1 MIAKN
6 TKAGIKTPM
15 KKRQKDMIFVACLV
29 TLPLIHYLIFYV
41 YVNFNS
47 ILLAFQRYENGVYV
61 WNGLE
66 NFKRLINEFIR
77 EGYMVTAVKNSLIYY
92 VVNTLVGT
100 TATLFFSY
108 YIFKKRFAS
117 KLFKVILF
125 LPSIIASISIT
136 LMFKYIVNFAV
147 PQIVGELFGERIA
160 GLTSSTKTLFPTVVF
175 YGIWVGFGS
184 GLLLY
189 SGAMSNINDS
199 VLEASVI
206 DGAGELRQF
215 FNIIIPL
222 IYPTLSIFIVN
233 GIAHLFSSDM
243 HLYAFFGGAADRS
256 AWTFGYYLLK
266 MTRDA
271 NMSEYPYPA
280 TVGIFLTLFSVPL
293 TFLIRGALQK
303 FGPKT
308 E

>member
-1 MIAKN
+1 MNSNGIN
-6 TKAGIKTPM
+6 TGARTL

-47 ILLAFQRYENGVYV
+47 VLLAFQRYDNGVYV
-61 WNGLE
+61 WNGVE
-66 NFKRLINEFIR
+66 NFRRLINEFMR
-77 EGYMVTAVKNSLIYY
+77 EGYMLTCIKNSLTYY
-92 VVNTLVGT
+92 VIHTAVGT

-117 KLFKVILF
+117 KMFKIILF

-136 LMFKYIVNFAV
+136 LMFKYITNFAV
-147 PQIVGELFGERIA
+147 PEIVQTIFNVRIK
-160 GLTSSTKTLFPTVVF
+160 GLTSTSATLFGTVVF

-189 SGAMSNINDS
+189 SGAMTNISDS
-199 VLEASVI
+199 IMEAAEI
-206 DGAGELRQF
+206 DGASELRQF
-215 FNIIIPL
+215 FKIVVPL
-222 IYPTLSIFIVN
+222 IYPTLSIFLIN
-233 GIAHLFSSDM
+233 GIAVIFSSDM
-243 HLYAFFGGAADRS
+243 HLYAFFGGGADRT

-266 MTRDA
+266 ITRDA
-271 NMSEYPYPA
+271 TMSEYPYPA
-280 TVGIFLTLFSVPL
+280 TIGLFLTVFSVPI
-293 TFLIRGALQK
+293 TFLARWLLNR

-308 E
+308 V